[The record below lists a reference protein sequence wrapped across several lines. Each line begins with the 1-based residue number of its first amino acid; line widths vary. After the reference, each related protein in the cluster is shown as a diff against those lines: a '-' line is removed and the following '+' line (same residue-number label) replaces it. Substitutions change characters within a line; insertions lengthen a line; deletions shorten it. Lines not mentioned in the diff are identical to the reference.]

1 MINSINS
8 FDAINSFL
16 KSNVI
21 QEGKKGHDV
30 KLDTLKEEIF
40 TQKEIT
46 LPKLQPRK
54 SGWSFFLY
62 FFLSF
67 LIINKLCYK

>member
-21 QEGKKGHDV
+21 QEGKKGQDV
-30 KLDTLKEEIF
+30 KLDILKEEIF
-40 TQKEIT
+40 TQKEINS
-46 LPKLQPRK
+46 PKTPAKKEWLE
-54 SGWSFFLY
+54 FFL
-62 FFLSF
+62 
-67 LIINKLCYK
+67 